1 MLSYSAVLQ
10 RKILDVED
18 LLLALVDQDQL
29 MTLNLIRSS
38 LHERFSTGPV
48 FIVSNQSKARAMTV
62 VFKGPHDLVA
72 GYGIRV
78 EINLKS
84 EVGISSSRLKI

>member
-1 MLSYSAVLQ
+1 LQ
-10 RKILDVED
+10 RKSPEVEA
-18 LLLALVDQDQL
+18 LLPALVDQDQL

-38 LHERFSTGPV
+38 LHERFSTDPV
-48 FIVSNQSKARAMTV
+48 FAISNQLKARAMTV
-62 VFKGPHDLVA
+62 VFKGPHDFVA

-78 EINLKS
+78 EINPKS